1 MRIWILNRREPGV
14 SLAASMLDD
23 DALRAVDDGFEL
35 DVHLNWY
42 RSLPLSS
49 VETVELTVNGEV
61 VPRDEIR
68 FAVNGNEY
76 SLDELS
82 ERWDEIWF
90 VLDPATLI
98 VRRALVRAGEEAG
111 VTVRLANRIPYILI
125 GPDRA
130 LRYATERTRTL
141 VAR

>member
-1 MRIWILNRREPGV
+1 M

-23 DALRAVDDGFEL
+23 DALRETGDGFEL

-49 VETVELTVNGEV
+49 LKTVGLTVNVESIHRGE
-61 VPRDEIR
+61 IT

-76 SLDELS
+76 GLDELQQ
-82 ERWDEIWF
+82 RWDEMWF
-90 VLDPATLI
+90 VLDPATLR
-98 VRRALVRAGEEAG
+98 VPRPLVRKGDSAD
-111 VTVRLANRIPYILI
+111 VRITLGNRIPYILI
-125 GPDRA
+125 GPDQA
-130 LRYATERTRTL
+130 LEYVSERSDTL

>member
-1 MRIWILNRREPGV
+1 M

-23 DALRAVDDGFEL
+23 DALRAGDDGFEL

-49 VETVELTVNGEV
+49 VHTVDLTVNGETI
-61 VPRDEIR
+61 PREEIT
-68 FAVNGNEY
+68 FSLHGNDY
-76 SLDELS
+76 SLDELG
-82 ERWDEIWF
+82 EHWDEMWF
-90 VLDPATLI
+90 VLDPATLR
-98 VRRALVRAGEEAG
+98 VRRPLVRSGDEAD
-111 VTVRLANRIPYILI
+111 VRIRLGNRIPYILI

-130 LRYATERTRTL
+130 LEYVTERSKSL

>member
-1 MRIWILNRREPGV
+1 M

-23 DALRAVDDGFEL
+23 DALRAADDGFDL

-49 VETVELTVNGEV
+49 VKTVELTLNGETI
-61 VPRDEIR
+61 PRDDIT

-76 SLDELS
+76 SLDELM
-82 ERWDEIWF
+82 ERWDEMWF
-90 VLDPATLI
+90 VLDAATLR
-98 VRRALVRAGEEAG
+98 VRRPLVRAGEAAE
-111 VTVRLANRIPYILI
+111 VSIRLGNRIPYILI
-125 GPDRA
+125 GPDHA
-130 LRYATERTRTL
+130 LEYVSERSRTL